1 MKSKLSELL
10 SHYKAQYEKALIE
23 KGRLEMIREIENAR
37 GFTYDEGHNDME
49 VKMLKGFIEE
59 LEELMDI
66 SFNSF

>member
-1 MKSKLSELL
+1 MRNKLTELL

-23 KGRLEMIREIENAR
+23 KGKIEMRKEIDGTR

-49 VKMLKGFIEE
+49 IKMLKGFIEE

-66 SFNSF
+66 AFNSF